1 MSEPTRARPLL
12 ELRSYQLELE
22 ALSPLHIGAGGPPLI
37 GGYDV
42 VADTDRGR
50 FYLIDVERLIA
61 ERMTEERILRGE
73 DPRVDNL
80 IAPTEWPQYARA
92 VLPGPCGQDVASQ
105 TRQHWTLLPFERD
118 ARGHPYLP
126 GSSLKGAL
134 RTALA
139 YAFLRRELHRLAGQE
154 GKVRFA
160 DTAAGQALLG
170 QFSAGNLRR
179 EQFARPLETR
189 LFQQSEKFDPN
200 HDLLRAVRPAD
211 SAPLPPDATVVE
223 QVGIYRVKNGAL
235 ELVSPK
241 HRWLVEALPKGMRL
255 QLRLDLDVGPF
266 GIERGLPDDAREHV
280 SLEHLFRACRE
291 FAWRLVTVELRR
303 VQEAQSP
310 VSHFYRELAK
320 RIREA
325 ARAATPETYLQLGWG
340 TGWRAKTIGPLL
352 ELSDV
357 EDGEE
362 VLGTL
367 IKQLRLGRGAQ
378 GLPFPRTRR
387 FVERNGRASL
397 PLGWV
402 RLRVLTAEEDTHAAT
417 PRPPDQHTGSS

>member
-1 MSEPTRARPLL
+1 MSRPASTRPHL

-22 ALSPLHIGAGGPPLI
+22 VLSPLHVGAGGPPLV

-80 IAPTEWPQYARA
+80 IAPAECPQYARA
-92 VLPGPCGQDVASQ
+92 ILPGPRGEDVASQ

-118 ARGHPYLP
+118 ARGNPYLP

-139 YAFLRRELHRLAGQE
+139 YAFLRDQLRRLAGQE
-154 GKVRFA
+154 GKARFA
-160 DTAAGQALLG
+160 DTAVGQALLA

-189 LFQQSEKFDPN
+189 LFQQSEGFDPT

-241 HRWLVEALPKGMRL
+241 HRWLVEALPEGTRL
-255 QLRLDLDVGPF
+255 QLRLDLDFGPF
-266 GIERGLPDDAREHV
+266 GVERGLPERARQYVEI
-280 SLEHLFRACRE
+280 ERLFRACRE
-291 FAWRLVTVELRR
+291 FAWRLVAVESRR
-303 VQEAQSP
+303 MQEARSQFTA
-310 VSHFYRELAK
+310 FYRELAK
-320 RIREA
+320 RIEA
-325 ARAATPETYLQLGWG
+325 AAHAATPETYLQLGWG

-352 ELSDV
+352 ELSDI
-357 EDGEE
+357 EDGKDFLENL
-362 VLGTL
+362 VTKL
-367 IKQLRLGRGAQ
+367 QLGRGQ
-378 GLPFPRTRR
+378 QKLPFPRTRR
-387 FVERNGRASL
+387 LVERNGQPSL

-402 RLRVLTAEEDTHAAT
+402 RLRVLTAEEDDHAAT
-417 PRPPDQHTGSS
+417 PRPPVHHPGSS